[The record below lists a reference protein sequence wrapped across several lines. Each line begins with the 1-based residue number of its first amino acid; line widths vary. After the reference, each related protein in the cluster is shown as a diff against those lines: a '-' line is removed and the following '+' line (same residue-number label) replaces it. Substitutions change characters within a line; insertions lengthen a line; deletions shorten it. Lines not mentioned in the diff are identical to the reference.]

1 MAAASARVNAQ
12 RNFKPLLLRFGAGS
26 VLASLLGLL
35 AVNLDHDLVLR
46 QLVWPSYDLPFRLR
60 HGPPLT
66 NVVMVYMDDDSHR
79 ELNQPYN
86 TSWDR
91 AVHARLLD
99 RLTADGAR
107 AVVFDIVFSD
117 PHPTNPAGD
126 AQFAR
131 AIKDSGRVILGAEY
145 TYTADGFP
153 TVFRAIDPLIDAAAG
168 WGFVQLLSDQ
178 DLTVRR
184 HLHVPPDKDAE
195 GFSSMTWQTAAFLGA
210 EVARN
215 PAGRFTERWMNY
227 YGPPGI
233 IPGVSFHR
241 ALETGP
247 ACPAGFFSN
256 KVVFVGANLK
266 TYFSGQRKDEFKTP
280 YTRGGQFLAGVDVQA
295 TQFLNLVR
303 GDWLVRLSPGMEGV
317 LLMLTGL
324 LLGVGLALLRPLPA
338 TGAAL
343 GAALVVAV
351 AAHYLFWQH
360 RIWFAWM
367 IVILVQVPVALLW
380 SVIFNSISAYIQNRL
395 LEDSLS
401 QYLSPALVR
410 RMLKDPDLR
419 KPGGTRQVVSIL
431 FSDIAG
437 FSRVSEQI
445 SPEELIQLLNEYYE
459 TTIRCIK
466 ETEGIVVDII
476 GDAIFAIWN
485 APEPQPDHQQRML
498 RAALMFQQR
507 LTEFHRRPGR
517 QALRTR
523 VGLHTGEVVVGNV
536 GSRDH
541 YDFTAIGENVN
552 LASRLEG
559 LNKHLGTTVL
569 LSGAAAGAAAS
580 GGLTRRVGRFRFKGF
595 DKAVE
600 VHELVVTDQSAE
612 QARPWLAAFEEGLT
626 RFQQGN
632 FAAAEQCFFRVLEMR
647 RDDGPARFYLKEI
660 EERREAAPRP
670 GWDGTVELKEK

>member
-1 MAAASARVNAQ
+1 VNAP
-12 RNFKPLLLRFGAGS
+12 RNLKPLLLRFGIGCA
-26 VLASLLGLL
+26 LAALLGLL
-35 AVNLDHDLVLR
+35 TFNLDNDIVIRL
-46 QLVWPSYDLPFRLR
+46 LVWPSYDYPFRL
-60 HGPPLT
+60 HHSAPLT
-66 NVVMVYMDDDSHR
+66 NIVMVYMDDDSHR
-79 ELNQPYN
+79 ELNQPYH

-107 AVVFDIVFSD
+107 AVVFDIIFSD
-117 PHPTNPAGD
+117 PHPTNAAGD

-131 AIKDSGRVILGAEY
+131 AIKDSGKVILAAEY

-195 GFSSMTWQTAAFLGA
+195 GFSSMTWQTAALLGA
-210 EVARN
+210 AVTRN

-227 YGPPGI
+227 YGPPGT

-241 ALETGP
+241 ALETNA

-256 KVVFVGANLK
+256 KVVFIGANLK

-303 GDWLVRLSPGMEGV
+303 GDWLTRLPTGAEGV
-317 LLMLTGL
+317 LLIVSGL
-324 LLGVGLALLRPLPA
+324 VLGVGLAFLRPLPA

-343 GAALVVAV
+343 GAALLVTVG
-351 AAHYLFWQH
+351 AHYLFWQH
-360 RIWFAWM
+360 RIWLAWL
-367 IVILVQVPVALLW
+367 IIIAVQVPVALMW

-410 RMLKDPDLR
+410 RMLRDPDLR
-419 KPGGTRQVVSIL
+419 KPGGRKQVVSIL

-445 SPEELIQLLNEYYE
+445 TPEELIQLLNEYYE

-485 APEPQPDHQQRML
+485 APEPQPDHQRRML
-498 RAALMFQQR
+498 RAALLFQQR

-523 VGLHTGEVVVGNV
+523 VGLHTGEVIVGNV
-536 GSRDH
+536 GSSDH

-559 LNKHLGTTVL
+559 LNKHLGSTVL
-569 LSGAAAGAAAS
+569 LSGAAAGAADA
-580 GGLTRRVGRFRFKGF
+580 GLIVRRVGRFRFKGF
-595 DKAVE
+595 DKAVD
-600 VHELVVTDQSAE
+600 VHELVVDDQAVE
-612 QARPWLAAFEEGLT
+612 AARPWLEAFEDGLNK
-626 RFQQGN
+626 FQQGN
-632 FAAAEQCFFRVLEMR
+632 FAGAEQSFFRALEKR